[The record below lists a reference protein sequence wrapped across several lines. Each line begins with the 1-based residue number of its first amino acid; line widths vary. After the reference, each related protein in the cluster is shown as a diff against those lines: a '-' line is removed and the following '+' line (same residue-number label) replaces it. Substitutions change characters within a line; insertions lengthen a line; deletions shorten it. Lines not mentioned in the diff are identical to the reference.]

1 MKRRDFLMLA
11 GALPI
16 SQGFASTKQFT
27 TKRDKSD
34 GSDYQQ
40 KISLVSL
47 LARNIDSTLAL
58 QVHSALRQNAE
69 AVPGLFLLHQFTW
82 QHAIAFAFDRSPNM
96 LPTLASFVN
105 ESYLYGQKLSP
116 AIQIEKKKQ
125 TENRIKQAEQL
136 GAPRY
141 GAAFS
146 GSGNYEKTVQEK
158 GMVSLTQMWLILASA
173 QFANNIFSGL
183 ADRVS
188 GTPFDSID
196 DASGSVAQQIN
207 ILNQRYLNRI
217 FAENFLLPAA
227 NLFYYGF
234 QKADPNSL
242 LITGFSAGINSLDRL
257 ENSTLQF
264 ENGWNLTTNLTAF
277 SPSTGVI
284 GGAERFVTI
293 SSGEKRS
300 RSREGIQY
308 VK

>member
-16 SQGFASTKQFT
+16 SQAFASTKQFT

-47 LARNIDSTLAL
+47 LARSIDPSLAL
-58 QVHSALRQNAE
+58 QVHAALRQDAE
-69 AVPGLFLLHQFTW
+69 AALGAFLRYEFTW

-96 LPTLASFVN
+96 LPVLAGDVN
-105 ESYLYGQKLSP
+105 EAYMYGRMLSP
-116 AIQIEKKKQ
+116 ANIAAMRANAS
-125 TENRIKQAEQL
+125 NRIDQAERL

-146 GSGNYEKTVQEK
+146 GGGNFERIARKK
-158 GMVSLTQMWLILASA
+158 GLASLFQMWLITASA
-173 QFANNIFSGL
+173 KFADNLFSDL

-188 GTPFDSID
+188 GTPFDTIE
-196 DASGSVAQQIN
+196 DASTTVAQQLSS
-207 ILNQRYLNRI
+207 LNHSYMNRL
-217 FAENFLLPAA
+217 FSENFLLPAGG
-227 NLFYYGF
+227 LGYYGF
-234 QKADPNSL
+234 QKAEPNSL
-242 LITGFSAGINSLDRL
+242 LITGFSAGINTPDRI

-264 ENGWNLTTNLTAF
+264 ENGWGLTTNLTAF
-277 SPSTGVI
+277 SPSAGVI